1 MMNSVSTRH
10 ITRCQGYSAGQRGAA
25 LITGL
30 ILLIVMT
37 LIAVTGMQTTTLEE
51 KMAGNM
57 RNQDLAFQAS
67 EAGLRDGEALL
78 SPTNL
83 SDKPQTC
90 ATAPCTCTTSN
101 CKVWEQNLYDATDF
115 SQQIESWWTT
125 NAQELGTSGA
135 QDLGEVAEDPRYLI
149 QELEFKPDSFVRGS
163 GLPQGR
169 HYYRVTARGK
179 GGTDTSVAIVESTYT
194 RRF

>member
-1 MMNSVSTRH
+1 MNSVQMNHAKRY
-10 ITRCQGYSAGQRGAA
+10 RGRLERQQGAA

-78 SPTNL
+78 SPANI
-83 SDKPQTC
+83 SDRPETC
-90 ATAPCTCTTSN
+90 SSAPCNCTTSSCN
-101 CKVWEQNLYDATDF
+101 VWEQNLYDATDF
-115 SQQIESWWTT
+115 GQQIESWWTT
-125 NAQELGTSGA
+125 NGQELGTSGT
-135 QDLGEVAEDPRYLI
+135 QDLAEVKEDPRYII
-149 QELEFKPDSFVRGS
+149 QELEFKPDSFVRGT

-169 HYYRVTARGK
+169 HYYRITARGK